1 MDFVSTDEF
10 QTSISQQKEADKV
23 FHWKELPQGKIFKV
37 LKLETFHSSKYNK
50 NCYVL
55 TLCDIKQDSTKV
67 WATEFLVE
75 KLTQKSPKQIPYLTS
90 LGQEPIKGGKKI
102 NAFDLYMK
110 EGSENYE
117 I

>member
-10 QTSISQQKEADKV
+10 QTSIFQQKEADKV

-37 LKLETFHSSKYNK
+37 LKLETFHSAKYNK

-75 KLTQKSPKQIPYLTS
+75 KLTQKSPKHILLLKLTITQSSHFYLR
-90 LGQEPIKGGKKI
+90 KKKKI
-102 NAFDLYMK
+102 VQKLRV
-110 EGSENYE
+110 EYE